1 MNELMEK
8 LKNIKNATQSQ
19 YEETI
24 AKYSHDEVMRDLK
37 EAGISKDDLSEEEFQ
52 ELLNEQIKKSK
63 IFAKGAMTAAGI
75 LSFLE
80 FLG

>member
-19 YEETI
+19 YEDTV
-24 AKYSHDEVMRDLK
+24 AKYSYDEVMRDLK

-75 LSFLE
+75 LLFLE

>member
-75 LSFLE
+75 LLFLE
-80 FLG
+80 VLG